1 MNFKVV
7 LLLPYFG
14 LLDYV
19 DLRLYFWLFIVF
31 LHVKRLGKRKSRCF
45 KIIGK
50 ETPIYWSL
58 ARRNVLVAS
67 QARRGHM
74 GGDSWGHRACAF
86 VVGVSPAC
94 FLGYTVT
101 WLDVDSNGTAWKRPT
116 ATVAA
121 SLSTKPLTFLW
132 KPEWTIGQ
140 RRGCTLWLPGNKWS
154 LKMTNIVVGK
164 NLDRCHLKIP
174 TPMEQ

>member
-1 MNFKVV
+1 MNFKVF

-14 LLDYV
+14 LLGCV
-19 DLRLYFWLFIVF
+19 DLRLYFWLFIIF

-50 ETPIYWSL
+50 ETPIHWSL

-86 VVGVSPAC
+86 VVGVFTCLFPGLHCHIVRCRFQWNSLKKTNSHCSSIPEHQATY
-94 FLGYTVT
+94 LPMKTK
-101 WLDVDSNGTAWKRPT
+101 VDHWAKKR
-116 ATVAA
+116 
-121 SLSTKPLTFLW
+121 LYPLTPW
-132 KPEWTIGQ
+132 Q
-140 RRGCTLWLPGNKWS
+140 
-154 LKMTNIVVGK
+154 
-164 NLDRCHLKIP
+164 
-174 TPMEQ
+174 